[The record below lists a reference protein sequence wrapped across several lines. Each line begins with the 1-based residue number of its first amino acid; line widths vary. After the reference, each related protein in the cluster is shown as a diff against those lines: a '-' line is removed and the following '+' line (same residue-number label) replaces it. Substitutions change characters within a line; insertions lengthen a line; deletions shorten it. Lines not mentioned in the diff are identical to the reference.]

1 MAVTVYPSSL
11 SPTGY
16 SDNNGTPVNA
26 DGTPYTATSSPLA
39 STGLN
44 SLPTSSIGTNLTAG
58 QFNQIG
64 GTASGL
70 QTLTPGQTTAKQIAL
85 EGMPNITEGANQIS
99 PTQYSGAVLQSNQEQ
114 APVLKFAEGQSVP
127 SPTYSYT
134 QTGYPH
140 MSPSFTRGHA
150 VQLYGTPGKTGAVG
164 DLGNKL
170 IGMNQGGSTSNMP
183 EGHHPQF
190 YSEGGLQHAYVQGDG
205 DGTSDSVPAMLA
217 SGEFVIPADVVSSLG
232 NGDNDAGAK
241 TLAEFLKTIREHKRA
256 ADAKHLPP
264 DSKGPLAYLTD
275 AKRKVKA

>member
-1 MAVTVYPSSL
+1 MAVTVYASSL

-16 SDNNGTPVNA
+16 SDNNGNPVNA
-26 DGTPYTATSSPLA
+26 DGTPYTAATSSTA
-39 STGLN
+39 STGLSNLGN
-44 SLPTSSIGTNLTAG
+44 SSVGTNLTAG

-64 GTASGL
+64 GSSTGL
-70 QTLTPGQTTAKQIAL
+70 QSLTPAQIAAKQINL
-85 EGMPNITEGANQIS
+85 EGMPNIVEGANQVS
-99 PTQYSGAVLQSNQEQ
+99 PTQYSGGVLQSNQEQ

-127 SPTYSYT
+127 SPTYNYT
-134 QTGYPH
+134 QTGYPRV
-140 MSPSFTRGHA
+140 SPGFTHGHA
-150 VQLYGTPGKTGAVG
+150 VQLYGIPGKTGAVG

-170 IGMNQGGSTSNMP
+170 IGMNAGGSTSNIP
-183 EGHHPQF
+183 EGHNPEF
-190 YSEGGLQHAYVQGDG
+190 FSEGGLKHAYVKGEG

-241 TLAEFLKTIREHKRA
+241 TLAEFLAVIRKHKRA

>member
-1 MAVTVYPSSL
+1 MAVTVYPSAY

-16 SDNNGTPVNA
+16 SDNNGNPVNS
-26 DGTPYTATSSPLA
+26 DGTPYTAASTSSSGLSNLA
-39 STGLN
+39 N
-44 SLPTSSIGTNLTAG
+44 SSVGTNLTAG

-64 GTASGL
+64 GQSTGL
-70 QTLTPGQTTAKQIAL
+70 QSLTPAETTAKQIAL
-85 EGMPNITEGANQIS
+85 QGMPNIVEGANQVS

-127 SPTYSYT
+127 SPTYNYT
-134 QTGYPH
+134 QTGYPR
-140 MSPSFTRGHA
+140 MSPAVTHGRV
-150 VQLYGTPGKTGAVG
+150 VQLYGTPGKTGMVG
-164 DLGNKL
+164 DMGNRL
-170 IGMNQGGSTSNMP
+170 IGMNQGGSTSDMP

-190 YSEGGLQHAYVQGDG
+190 YSEGGLQHAYVKGDG

-241 TLAEFLKTIREHKRA
+241 TLAEFLAVIRKHKRA

>member
-1 MAVTVYPSSL
+1 MAVTVYPSAY

-16 SDNNGTPVNA
+16 SDNNGNPVNS
-26 DGTPYTATSSPLA
+26 DGTPYTAASTSSSGLSNLA
-39 STGLN
+39 N
-44 SLPTSSIGTNLTAG
+44 SSVGTNLTAG

-64 GTASGL
+64 GQSTGL
-70 QTLTPGQTTAKQIAL
+70 QSLTPAEITAKQIAL
-85 EGMPNITEGANQIS
+85 QGIPNIVEGANQVS

-127 SPTYSYT
+127 SPTYNYT
-134 QTGYPH
+134 QTGYPR
-140 MSPSFTRGHA
+140 MSPSFTRGHV
-150 VQLYGTPGKTGAVG
+150 VQLYGTPGKTAMVG
-164 DLGNKL
+164 DMGNRL

-190 YSEGGLQHAYVQGDG
+190 YSEGGLQHAYVKGDG

-241 TLAEFLKTIREHKRA
+241 TLSEFLAVIRKHKRA